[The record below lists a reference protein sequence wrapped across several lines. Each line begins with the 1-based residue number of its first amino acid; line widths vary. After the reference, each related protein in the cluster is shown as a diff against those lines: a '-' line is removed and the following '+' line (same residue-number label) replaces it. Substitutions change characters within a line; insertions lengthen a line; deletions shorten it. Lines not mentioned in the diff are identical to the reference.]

1 MSRTTLSLIL
11 FALVSLVLACQSGEK
26 VIASGKSGDVSITIS
41 SPKGQLSRGSND
53 LILTFADGSG
63 KGIDVG
69 AASLNFNM
77 PAMGSMAEM
86 NNRAALTTTESP
98 GKYKA
103 VVDIEMAGTW
113 QAQVKYDGAAG
124 SGQTSMT
131 IQAK

>member
-1 MSRTTLSLIL
+1 MSRITVSLIC
-11 FALVSLVLACQSGEK
+11 FALVSVALACQSGEK
-26 VIASGKSGDVSITIS
+26 VIATGKSGDVSITIS

-53 LILTFADGSG
+53 LILTFSDASG

-69 AASLNFNM
+69 AASLTFNM

-86 NNRAALTTTESP
+86 NNRAALTATETQ
-98 GKYKA
+98 GKYRA

-131 IQAK
+131 VQAK